1 VVSSHGGKKQ
11 TIMVVDD
18 SDDVRLV
25 MAMQLRASG
34 YEVVEA
40 GDGREAIELARA
52 HSPALVFMDINM
64 PVMDGLTAT
73 RLLRAIKELGDMR
86 IVGFSALGSGDN
98 RLRALDAG
106 CDAYVNK
113 TANINRLPAIAESIL
128 SAA

>member
-1 VVSSHGGKKQ
+1 MSSHGGKKQ